1 MARERHVMILAL
13 VMLAMIGF
21 ASAADAPKP
30 SEDDYEDD
38 DDSEF
43 LIGTRK
49 GDPPLPGGIVA
60 APIGGPVPPGASILL
75 LHQVAMPLP
84 STYPRLQEQLPP
96 LLSLASYTSD
106 R

>member
-60 APIGGPVPPGASILL
+60 APIGGPVPPGAFDTTAPPSGDASSIHLSA
-75 LHQVAMPLP
+75 VAG
-84 STYPRLQEQLPP
+84 TAATAAIAGFFYF
-96 LLSLASYTSD
+96 
-106 R
+106 